1 MLFLLFDLFDIWNYF
16 DNINEESDIQNIE
29 KLQGKYYLMVE
40 ATSQLYRCVAP
51 VQPWLY
57 YLFEAYQGPEKIVGI
72 FFSVMYTMSKGSD
85 VLSRLKL
92 FRTAVWKLF
101 QNVVRSI
108 LTMQIMIDIFDC
120 HIINNVLQSLGVSPS
135 KEQLIAS
142 GGICAICHEEYTMP
156 VRLHCKHIFCE
167 MCVSTWLD
175 RERSCPLCRASI
187 TDDPIYRDGH
197 TTNFIQLYWFHQIR
211 NLYT

>member
-1 MLFLLFDLFDIWNYF
+1 
-16 DNINEESDIQNIE
+16 
-29 KLQGKYYLMVE
+29 MVE

-57 YLFEAYQGPEKIVGI
+57 YLYEAYQGPEKLVGI

-85 VLSRLKL
+85 LLSRLKL

-101 QNVVRSI
+101 QNVVRSKFVFI
-108 LTMQIMIDIFDC
+108 HLRSPYRCIGD
-120 HIINNVLQSLGVSPS
+120 VLQSLGVSPS
-135 KEQLIAS
+135 KEQLVAS

-156 VRLHCKHIFCE
+156 VKLHCKHIFCE

-197 TTNFIQLYWFHQIR
+197 TTNFIQLY
-211 NLYT
+211 